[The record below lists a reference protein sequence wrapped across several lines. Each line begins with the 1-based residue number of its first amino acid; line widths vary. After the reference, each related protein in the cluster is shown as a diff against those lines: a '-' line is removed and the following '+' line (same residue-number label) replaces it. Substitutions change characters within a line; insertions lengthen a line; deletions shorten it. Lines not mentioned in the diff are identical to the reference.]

1 MRLAIDCRLI
11 GETGIGTFIENVLNN
26 IVLHTENEYV
36 LIGNT
41 NKLVKYQ
48 QLTCCKVVKCSLRS
62 FTPAELLCFPV
73 REVNACDAFYTPN
86 FNLPLGIK
94 VPIFSTIHDILFF
107 ETENF
112 SSGIHMMALKW
123 YVKRALK
130 VSHTVFTVSEFSKER
145 ICNYFHTFMDI
156 QVVHNGIS
164 SNLRE
169 YKSKYRYDGER
180 KGIVFLGSIK
190 KHKGLHVLLEAYTK
204 LRGEGG
210 ECPPLTVIGH
220 VDFRTKDMEI
230 LEVI

>member
-94 VPIFSTIHDILFF
+94 VPIFSAIINKNFKASHLLLKNNANINYVANDCNIHIETSKLFCKKRNTKGKLLCLLIIL
-107 ETENF
+107 
-112 SSGIHMMALKW
+112 L
-123 YVKRALK
+123 VKKITL
-130 VSHTVFTVSEFSKER
+130 
-145 ICNYFHTFMDI
+145 
-156 QVVHNGIS
+156 
-164 SNLRE
+164 
-169 YKSKYRYDGER
+169 
-180 KGIVFLGSIK
+180 
-190 KHKGLHVLLEAYTK
+190 
-204 LRGEGG
+204 
-210 ECPPLTVIGH
+210 P
-220 VDFRTKDMEI
+220 
-230 LEVI
+230 